1 MNSFNELWEMI
12 KEECRSLVSEPIYN
26 IWFKDIEPVS
36 FDGEKVV
43 LAVSGFKKKIV
54 ETRFMDKLRQAFFN
68 IMGFDVQ
75 IEIIDLGSYSTNEK
89 ADSEY
94 DDRENQDTF
103 DTFVVGSSNKFAHAA
118 AIAVAANPGGDYNPL
133 FIYGNSGLGKTH
145 LLNAICHEIR
155 RNNPDMN
162 IIYTRGEDF
171 TSELVH
177 YIAYAP
183 NNIIDFHNKYRNAD
197 VLLIDDIQFI
207 AGKVATQEEFFHTFN
222 ALKNA
227 GNQIVLT
234 SDIPP
239 KEIATL
245 DDRLRNRFEWGIIA
259 DIQPPDLET
268 RMAIIKRKAEKLGLE
283 MPNEVVEYIA
293 QRLKD
298 NIRQLEGAVKKMQ
311 AYVTMQGMPV
321 SITTAQAAIK
331 DIIVD
336 NQPKAIT
343 VEKIIQEVARTYG
356 VDSADIISKK
366 QDAATVE
373 VRQMAMHIV
382 RELTGMST
390 NAIGKEFG
398 GRNHTTVLYSLQQFE
413 DKLKTRSDIRD
424 KVKNII
430 KNINER

>member
-54 ETRFMDKLRQAFFN
+54 ETRFMDKLKQAFFN

-75 IEIIDLGSYSTNEK
+75 IELIDLGSYSSGEQSENEF
-89 ADSEY
+89 

-118 AIAVAANPGGDYNPL
+118 ALAVADKPGEFYNPL
-133 FIYGNSGLGKTH
+133 IIYGNSGLGKTH
-145 LLNAICHEIR
+145 LLNAIFHRIKRVHPE
-155 RNNPDMN
+155 MS
-162 IIYTRGEDF
+162 IIYISGEEF
-171 TSELVH
+171 TSELIH
-177 YIAYAP
+177 YLAHAP
-183 NNIIDFHNKYRNAD
+183 NNMIDFHNKYRNTD

-207 AGKVATQEEFFHTFN
+207 AGKVSTQEEFFHTFN
-222 ALKNA
+222 AIISA

-234 SDIPP
+234 SDVPP
-239 KEIATL
+239 KEISTL
-245 DDRLRNRFEWGIIA
+245 DERLRSRFECGLIT
-259 DIQPPDLET
+259 DIQPPDIET
-268 RMAIIKRKAEKLGLE
+268 RMAIIKRKAENLGLE

-343 VEKIIQEVARTYG
+343 VEKIVQEVARTYG
-356 VDSADIISKK
+356 VDAADIISKK

-382 RELTGMST
+382 RELTSMST

-398 GRNHTTVLYSLQQFE
+398 GRNHTTVLYSLQQFD

-430 KNINER
+430 KNITER

>member
-75 IEIIDLGSYSTNEK
+75 IEIIDLGSYSANEK

-268 RMAIIKRKAEKLGLE
+268 RMAIIKRKAENLGLE